1 MINLMETKGTT
12 MREDPNGTKR
22 RSLEEVLHEMLDDM
36 NNNRATLGA
45 DYPYMKL
52 IEILQILTD
61 KGDK

>member
-1 MINLMETKGTT
+1 MTTKGTT

-36 NNNRATLGA
+36 NNNRATLHA
-45 DYPYMKL
+45 AYPYMKL

-61 KGDK
+61 KNDK